1 LLTRIGLL
9 EVAPSVVQTAVI
21 VDFLPARPCYSLFG
35 NSYPLE
41 SSVWAG
47 F

>member
-21 VDFLPARPCYSLFG
+21 VDFLPARLCYSPFG
-35 NSYPLE
+35 NSYPLK
-41 SSVWAG
+41 SSV
-47 F
+47 